1 MRRKILQEKLEAAMA
16 EEDAAMNWGIR
27 GPFWR

>member
-16 EEDAAMNWGIR
+16 EEGTAMNWGIR